1 MMESS
6 TRGGRPQVG
15 ITAGAN
21 ETASQLRARR
31 DRSDAPR
38 SHWYPSAGVAACLVV
53 AGSVLAACGGASGS
67 ASPSTTERPVQSSSS
82 TSSTPASTSTSTT
95 TSATA
100 AAVLAAYRAEWRAF
114 EQALAG
120 ANPED
125 PELAAT
131 MVPPQLTG
139 VRANLTVDRRKG
151 MVGRGSFTLH
161 PKLVSLSATTA
172 TVVDCAYS
180 TSVLVY
186 AKTGKPVPPITPP
199 ENDGVSS
206 ELVQT
211 GGAWKVYKQ
220 TVTEGKCTPGS

>member
-1 MMESS
+1 MRHSW
-6 TRGGRPQVG
+6 RQGGATVIAALVG
-15 ITAGAN
+15 M
-21 ETASQLRARR
+21 
-31 DRSDAPR
+31 
-38 SHWYPSAGVAACLVV
+38 C
-53 AGSVLAACGGASGS
+53 VLAGCSSSPGAAAGRSIMS
-67 ASPSTTERPVQSSSS
+67 VSRSTTTTPSISSS
-82 TSSTPASTSTSTT
+82 TTTPPRSVS
-95 TSATA
+95 
-100 AAVLAAYRAEWRAF
+100 AVLAAYRAGWAAF
-114 EQALAG
+114 EHALAD

-139 VRANLTVDRRKG
+139 VRANLTVDRQQG

-161 PKLVSLSATTA
+161 PKIVSLSATTA
-172 TVVDCAYS
+172 RVVDCAYS

-206 ELVQT
+206 ELILT

-220 TVTEGKCTPGS
+220 TVTDGKCAPGS